1 MDEATTRAVEAA
13 GRRRLEDLKEILA
26 EHADIIKEEGGD
38 LLYPFGNSSSTEGLE
53 YLTGLGGDINATNF
67 LGKNTLF
74 CAARHGRRT
83 ALQWLLDHG
92 AQPDY
97 SDKLSN
103 PLFAAIAKGH
113 HKIVKALIDWG
124 IDTSVEYDGKDA
136 LDEAKYYGNEEICN
150 LLGVNKSAPPVCI
163 ITDIPDLTGKP
174 MNAEKIAYVEKELGI
189 SFPAYFQEFL
199 INSFPEKLFFA
210 ESADDDSW
218 LWLGPDT
225 SFFHTT
231 RSFIAYNCTDPMQ
244 KEKSVMFD
252 DYLVI
257 GTNGGGDSW
266 CLKLDE
272 ADKSVYFHDHET
284 SEFSV
289 MAPNLDTFVAGL
301 LEE

>member
-199 INSFPEKLFFA
+199 I
-210 ESADDDSW
+210 
-218 LWLGPDT
+218 
-225 SFFHTT
+225 
-231 RSFIAYNCTDPMQ
+231 
-244 KEKSVMFD
+244 
-252 DYLVI
+252 
-257 GTNGGGDSW
+257 
-266 CLKLDE
+266 LDE